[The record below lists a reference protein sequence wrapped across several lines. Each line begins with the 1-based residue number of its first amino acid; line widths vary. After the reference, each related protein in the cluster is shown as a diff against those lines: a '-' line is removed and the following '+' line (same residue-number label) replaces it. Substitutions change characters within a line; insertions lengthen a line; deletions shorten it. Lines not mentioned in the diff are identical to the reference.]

1 MTHLTDPTSLSAS
14 EALEKIRKG
23 LISSTELT
31 RACLDRISETDGQI
45 KAWVHLDPDHA
56 LAQAAELDAIR
67 QSGRPLGALHGI
79 PVGLKDIIDTKDYP
93 TGRGSPIF
101 AGRQPEDD
109 AGLVEKL
116 REAGAVILG
125 KTVTTEFAFLHPSKT
140 HNPHNLEHTPG
151 GSSSGSAAAVAAHQ
165 VPLAVGTQ
173 TNGSMIRPASF
184 CGTFGF
190 KPTRGMI
197 TRRGVLQTSK
207 TLDQMGIFART
218 AEDTALMADALKGYD
233 QSCSTSYPR
242 PRPQMLDGWKAD
254 VPVEPNFAWFD
265 LPFAD
270 RLSPDSVEAFEEL
283 LTTLGARVE
292 RLPSPALFSEMVGAQ
307 LTIHEYEICHH
318 LEDVFANHFDQ
329 LSPSL
334 QPVVERART
343 ISDAQYEDAL
353 GTLQAAVDFFDAFFK
368 DFDAVLTPSAA
379 GEAPV
384 IGPTTGDPVFCT
396 LWTVGGLPSL
406 SMPVFLGANGLPIG
420 LQLVAAAEEDDRLF
434 RTANWLLKELTA
446 A

>member
-1 MTHLTDPTSLSAS
+1 LTDLTSLSAS

-31 RACLDRISETDGQI
+31 RACLDRISETDDQI
-45 KAWVHLDPDHA
+45 KAWEHLDPDHA

-67 QSGRPLGALHGI
+67 QSGRPLGSLHGI

-93 TGRGSPIF
+93 AERGSPIF
-101 AGRQPEDD
+101 AGRQPKED

-125 KTVTTEFAFLHPSKT
+125 KTVTTEFAFLHPSRT
-140 HNPHNLEHTPG
+140 HNPHHLEHTPG

-165 VPLAVGTQ
+165 VPLAIGTQ
-173 TNGSMIRPASF
+173 TNGSVIRPASF

-207 TLDQMGIFART
+207 TLDQMGVFART
-218 AEDTALMADALKGYD
+218 AEDTALLADTLKGYD
-233 QSCSTSYPR
+233 QTCSTSYPR
-242 PRPQMLDGWKAD
+242 PRPQMLAGWHAD
-254 VPVEPNFAWFD
+254 VPVEPVFAWFD

-270 RLSPDSVEAFEEL
+270 RLSSDSVEAFEEL
-283 LTTLGARVE
+283 LTALGGRVE
-292 RLPSPALFSEMVGAQ
+292 RLASPPMFSDMVGAQ
-307 LTIHEYEICHH
+307 QAIHEYEICRH
-318 LEDVFANHFDQ
+318 LEDTFDTHFDK
-329 LSPSL
+329 LSSSL
-334 QPVVERART
+334 QPVIERART
-343 ISDAQYEDAL
+343 ISEAEYKGAL
-353 GTLQAAVDFFDAFFK
+353 GTLDAAVSYFDAFFK
-368 DFDAVLTPSAA
+368 DFDAVLSPSAA

-384 IGPTTGDPVFCT
+384 IGPNTGDPIFCT

-406 SMPVFLGANGLPIG
+406 SLPVMTGNHGLPIG
-420 LQLVAAAEEDDRLF
+420 LQLTAAAEEDDRLF
-434 RTANWLLKELTA
+434 RTARWLLNELRS
-446 A
+446 